1 VQNSSDLK
9 EKIMRTMLLF
19 AALLGAVTL
28 AVGSS
33 FVSNAS
39 KDGQKQKATMVFT
52 EPVKL
57 QNVVLKGEYLFVH
70 DNAAMMRGEACTF
83 VYKGNVETAK
93 NLVLS
98 FHCMP
103 TNRTKV
109 GTCTVRTAEPTP
121 GVVELREFQFAG
133 ETESHMVP
141 PAK

>member
-1 VQNSSDLK
+1 
-9 EKIMRTMLLF
+9 MRRMLLF

-93 NLVLS
+93 NLEIGRAHV
-98 FHCMP
+98 
-103 TNRTKV
+103 
-109 GTCTVRTAEPTP
+109 
-121 GVVELREFQFAG
+121 
-133 ETESHMVP
+133 
-141 PAK
+141 

>member
-1 VQNSSDLK
+1 MKKV
-9 EKIMRTMLLF
+9 LLF
-19 AALLGAVTL
+19 AALLCAVTL
-28 AVGSS
+28 SVGSS

-39 KDGQKQKATMVFT
+39 KSQKQRATVTFN

-57 QNVVLKGEYLFVH
+57 QNMVLKGEYLFIH
-70 DNAAMMRGEACTF
+70 DNDAMMRGEACTF

-98 FHCMP
+98 FHCIP
-103 TNRTKV
+103 ANRAKV
-109 GTCTVRTAEPTP
+109 SNFTVRTGQLTP

-141 PAK
+141 PVK